1 MNTRVTVGI
10 RAQGTCG
17 SRNRL
22 CSVAPQRALCVTAA
36 GTVVD
41 GKLEGRKGAESAGV
55 RKSGVD
61 GRVRSFDEI
70 PHTGRNGWVNLVK
83 FWREDRF
90 RQLHKHMEKTFNTL
104 GPIYRYE
111 DNRGIMS

>member
-1 MNTRVTVGI
+1 M
-10 RAQGTCG
+10 
-17 SRNRL
+17 
-22 CSVAPQRALCVTAA
+22 
-36 GTVVD
+36 VD